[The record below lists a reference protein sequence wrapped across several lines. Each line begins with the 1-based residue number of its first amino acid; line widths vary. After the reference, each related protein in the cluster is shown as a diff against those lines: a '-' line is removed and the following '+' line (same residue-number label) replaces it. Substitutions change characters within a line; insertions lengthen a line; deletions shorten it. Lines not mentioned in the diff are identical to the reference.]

1 MLLGQEDLSQCTEAI
16 WGGGL
21 KSLGP
26 SGVGGCR
33 APGPSGDSVGG
44 HWRLAVLHGA
54 EEQGSVY
61 FSQFV

>member
-1 MLLGQEDLSQCTEAI
+1 MVGEQGAGTI

-33 APGPSGDSVGG
+33 APGPSGVSVGG
-44 HWRLAVLHGA
+44 H
-54 EEQGSVY
+54 
-61 FSQFV
+61 